1 MPDLPSPRNATEAA
15 LFSEYWDTVLSYAD
29 LCTSGSAAAHD
40 LAHEA
45 LTEGLRELRA
55 EENGTG
61 GNPGRRVPRLPAV
74 PQLLTAVRA
83 TAAAWETQ
91 GHGHRLAPDLRLWLH
106 SEQAARYTGPPLR
119 RPLALR
125 ALRDMQESDAD
136 LLWLTEVE
144 SLPSAA
150 VARRLRLDPA
160 GLAEELAEVRGL
172 FRDRCRRG
180 HLDRPMDAECRAYAR
195 LLDAVTRAPVG
206 ETPEDLSHHLARCAQ
221 CAEAAAC
228 LRPHGGGLP
237 AALAG
242 GVIGWGGLAY
252 LERRRRAA
260 EVRLGP
266 GRPDFGA
273 ETEPGNRG
281 RVLRNGLI
289 VAAVLVSMLALAVSL
304 MPFGGTGDE
313 AARRGTDDRRP
324 VADTRPSPQEP
335 TRAPSSPGTTGSPA
349 APSPSPSAARTPDG
363 ASGRPSVKTV
373 PRTRGTAPTAA
384 TTTAPS
390 PSAPPACRATYTLD
404 NEWPDGF
411 QATVT
416 VTTEQALDDWRLT
429 WSFPDGQRVT
439 QMWDADHTQQGSR
452 VAVTAASYNRAVP
465 AGGRLSFGFLGSW
478 YDENGPASGFALN
491 GKPCAGS

>member
-1 MPDLPSPRNATEAA
+1 MPDLPSPRNAAEAA

-29 LCTSGSAAAHD
+29 LCTAGSVAAHD
-40 LAHEA
+40 LAQEA
-45 LTEGLRELRA
+45 LTHGLRELRA
-55 EENGTG
+55 EESGGG

-74 PQLLTAVRA
+74 LQLLTAVRA
-83 TAAAWETQ
+83 TATAWETQ
-91 GHGHRLAPDLRLWLH
+91 GQGHRLAPDLRLWLH
-106 SEQAARYTGPPLR
+106 SEQAARYAGPPLR

-125 ALRDMQESDAD
+125 ALRDMQEGDAE
-136 LLWLTEVE
+136 LLWLIEVE
-144 SLPSAA
+144 SLPSAV

-195 LLDAVTRAPVG
+195 LLDAVTRAPAG
-206 ETPEDLSHHLARCAQ
+206 ETPEDLSRHLARCAQ

-260 EVRLGP
+260 EVRLGA
-266 GRPDFGA
+266 GRPEAGA
-273 ETEPGNRG
+273 EPEPGNRG

-289 VAAVLVSMLALAVSL
+289 VAAVLVSLLALAVSL
-304 MPFGGTGDE
+304 MPPGGTDDG
-313 AARRGTDDRRP
+313 AAADDADDRRP
-324 VADTRPSPQEP
+324 VADTQPSPREP
-335 TRAPSSPGTTGSPA
+335 TRPPSSAAATGSPA
-349 APSPSPSAARTPDG
+349 APSPTPTRSEARKPGRASARPSAW
-363 ASGRPSVKTV
+363 TV
-373 PRTRGTAPTAA
+373 PGPLGTP
-384 TTTAPS
+384 TTTVPE
-390 PSAPPACRATYTLD
+390 PSARPACRVAYAQAG
-404 NEWPDGF
+404 EWPDGF

-439 QMWDADHTQQGSR
+439 RMWDADFTQQGSH
-452 VAVTAASYNRAVP
+452 VAATATSYNRAVP
-465 AGGRLSFGFLGSW
+465 AGGTLSFGFLGSRSGA
-478 YDENGPASGFALN
+478 NGPAAGFALN
-491 GKPCAGS
+491 GKVCAGT